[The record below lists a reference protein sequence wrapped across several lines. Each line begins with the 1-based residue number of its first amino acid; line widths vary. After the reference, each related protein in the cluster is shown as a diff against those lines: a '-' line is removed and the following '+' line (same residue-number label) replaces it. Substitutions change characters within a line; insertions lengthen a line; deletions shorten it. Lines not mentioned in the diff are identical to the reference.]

1 MKHKINLIASSA
13 AILILTAIIGA
24 CISLHHCMEWET
36 YCDDGTLPLLAIRH
50 TQNMI
55 FHAYYWMGIAFVCLC
70 LMTAM
75 MVWYFRQQQKRHP
88 ELVDLMADTS
98 ECELHKIQ
106 VNIYTNEIIIDGIAY
121 PSRCQVVSLLD
132 YLMKQPTHEIS
143 FTDLNTVFNENFF
156 DGTPASKRR
165 ISNLKYEV
173 NDLLKS
179 EGFEMIKVSPDRF
192 ALTTTN
198 QRAS

>member
-55 FHAYYWMGIAFVCLC
+55 FHAYYWMGIAFICVCL
-70 LMTAM
+70 MVAM
-75 MVWYFRQQQKRHP
+75 LLWYFRQQQKRHP

-98 ECELHKIQ
+98 ERELHKIQ
-106 VNIYTNEIIIDGIAY
+106 VNIYTNEIIIDGAAY
-121 PSRCQVVSLLD
+121 PSRSQVVSLLD
-132 YLMKQPTHEIS
+132 YLLKQSTHEIS
-143 FTDLNTVFNENFF
+143 FWELNSILHEDFF
-156 DGTPASKRR
+156 DGSPASKRR

-179 EGFEMIKVSPDRF
+179 GGFEMIKVSPDRF

>member
-36 YCDDGTLPLLAIRH
+36 YCGDDTLPLLAIKH
-50 TQNMI
+50 TQDMI

-70 LMTAM
+70 STTAM
-75 MVWYFRQQQKRHP
+75 MAWYFRQQQKRHP

-98 ECELHKIQ
+98 ERELHKIQ
-106 VNIYTNEIIIDGIAY
+106 VNIYTNEIIIDGAAY
-121 PSRCQVVSLLD
+121 PSRSQVVSLLD
-132 YLMKQPTHEIS
+132 YLLKQPTHEIS
-143 FTDLNTVFNENFF
+143 FWELNSILHEDFF
-156 DGTPASKRR
+156 DGSPTSKRR

-179 EGFEMIKVSPDRF
+179 GGFEMIKVSSDRF
-192 ALTTTN
+192 ALTTIN
-198 QRAS
+198 QKAS

>member
-1 MKHKINLIASSA
+1 MKHKINLIASSV

-24 CISLHHCMEWET
+24 CISLHHCMEWKT
-36 YCDDGTLPLLAIRH
+36 YCDDGTLPLLAIRY

-70 LMTAM
+70 LTTAM
-75 MVWYFRQQQKRHP
+75 TIWYFRQQQKRHP

-98 ECELHKIQ
+98 ECELHKIK
-106 VNIYTNEIIIDGIAY
+106 VNIYTNEIIIDSIAY
-121 PSRCQVVSLLD
+121 PSRSQVVSLLD
-132 YLMKQPTHEIS
+132 YLLKQPTHEIS
-143 FTDLNTVFNENFF
+143 FTELNTVFNENFF
-156 DGTPASKRR
+156 DGSPASKRR

-179 EGFEMIKVSPDRF
+179 GGFEMIKVSSDRF
-192 ALTTTN
+192 ALTPIN

>member
-13 AILILTAIIGA
+13 AILILIAIIGA

-36 YCDDGTLPLLAIRH
+36 YCGDDTLPLLAIKH
-50 TQNMI
+50 TQDMI

-70 LMTAM
+70 LTTAM
-75 MVWYFRQQQKRHP
+75 MAWYFRQQQKRHP

-98 ECELHKIQ
+98 ERELHKIQ
-106 VNIYTNEIIIDGIAY
+106 VNIYTNEIIIDGAAY
-121 PSRCQVVSLLD
+121 PSRSQVVSLLD
-132 YLMKQPTHEIS
+132 YLLKQPTHEIS
-143 FTDLNTVFNENFF
+143 FWELNSILHEDFF
-156 DGTPASKRR
+156 DGSPTSKRR

-179 EGFEMIKVSPDRF
+179 GGFEMIKVSSDRL
-192 ALTTTN
+192 ALTTIN